1 VKGRSDLF
9 LKLEI
14 VKKALITI
22 SVFIVI
28 PFGILGLI
36 YMQLVLNVLMFFINT
51 FYSGMLIKY
60 NTLNQIKDI
69 LPAISSAIFA
79 LLVMIAVN
87 VYILKGFNLLD
98 INQIAIN
105 SFLYLV
111 IYLALASI
119 FKFPALGEIKQII
132 FKRL

>member
-1 VKGRSDLF
+1 
-9 LKLEI
+9 
-14 VKKALITI
+14 
-22 SVFIVI
+22 
-28 PFGILGLI
+28 
-36 YMQLVLNVLMFFINT
+36 
-51 FYSGMLIKY
+51 
-60 NTLNQIKDI
+60 
-69 LPAISSAIFA
+69 
-79 LLVMIAVN
+79 MIAVN